1 MKDGI
6 RSSTSYERMFQK
18 YLKANLRYKK
28 RQFRTEMLNRNEN
41 ASIRIESQNK
51 CPNSKITDLA

>member
-1 MKDGI
+1 MESGPRPPMKGCFKNISNLIYVTRKDN
-6 RSSTSYERMFQK
+6 SERK
-18 YLKANLRYKK
+18 
-28 RQFRTEMLNRNEN
+28 MLNRNEN